1 MLDIKLMRREPERVA
16 QAVGRRGKDIDMK
29 PFLEAD
35 EKHREIIAQ
44 IEELQSCLLYTSD
57 AADD

>member
-16 QAVGRRGKDIDMK
+16 KAVGRRGKEIDMK

-35 EKHREIIAQ
+35 EKHREVIAQ
-44 IEELQSCLLYTSD
+44 IE
-57 AADD
+57 